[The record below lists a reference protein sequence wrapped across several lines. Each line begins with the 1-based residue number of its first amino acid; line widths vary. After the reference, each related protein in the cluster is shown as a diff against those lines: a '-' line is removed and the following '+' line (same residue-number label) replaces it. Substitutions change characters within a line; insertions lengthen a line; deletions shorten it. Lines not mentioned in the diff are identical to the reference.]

1 MSEMSKSLSLR
12 ERIAASSGADAP
24 VKSGRPHSFDRDFSP
39 LDDIPLRPG
48 LTPRECIVVLARLS
62 CVKEALQQ
70 LAFEASDLGLAAT
83 WLRLSSVED
92 DVGDAITKV
101 QYEIQKEMSVEDE
114 PNRG

>member
-12 ERIAASSGADAP
+12 ERIAASNAVAP
-24 VKSGRPHSFDRDFSP
+24 RATEASVKSGRPHVFDRDFSP
-39 LDDIPLRPG
+39 LDDIPIRSEM
-48 LTPRECIVVLARLS
+48 TPRERVVVLARLS

-92 DVGDAITKV
+92 DVGDAVIKV
-101 QYEIQKEMSVEDE
+101 QDEIEKARSI
-114 PNRG
+114 